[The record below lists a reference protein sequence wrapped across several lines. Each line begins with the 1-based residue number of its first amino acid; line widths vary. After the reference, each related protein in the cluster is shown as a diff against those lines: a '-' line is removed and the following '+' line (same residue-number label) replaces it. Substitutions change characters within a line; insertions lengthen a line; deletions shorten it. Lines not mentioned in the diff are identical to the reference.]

1 MAGMIAGK
9 GSIKAKAGGPHLS
22 EVVQLSWHK
31 GPEAGFWG
39 LMAEGGEA
47 EREEEDRSCEA
58 FAILVFLFLKRG
70 GLWEDSLWKTIIK
83 VLSRV

>member
-1 MAGMIAGK
+1 MISGK

-31 GPEAGFWG
+31 GPVAGVLG
-39 LMAEGGEA
+39 LMAAGGEA

-58 FAILVFLFLKRG
+58 FAMLVFLFLEG
-70 GLWEDSLWKTIIK
+70 EGLWEDSLWKTNIK
-83 VLSRV
+83 VLRRV